1 MSSARPA
8 SKHTGTP
15 AGNWVRVTDLDS
27 LIAKGRKVVKTN
39 GKQIALFHVAGR
51 KVEDG
56 GIQAC
61 NNRCPHEGYPL
72 IEGAL
77 SGGANGA
84 ACKLTCNWHN
94 WKFDLDSGETEIG
107 GDKLRRYPVRVE
119 DGAVLVDITDPAP
132 EELIQT
138 ALDNI
143 ADAMPR
149 HEYDRIAREVAR
161 LKKAGGD
168 PNRAILKAVQHGFD
182 RFEYGYTHAFAAAA
196 DWLRL
201 GDQLAETDAE
211 RLASAVEVIGHISWD
226 TMREGQ
232 YPFPS
237 QNRAYDEDGFV
248 QAIEDEDE
256 ATAIAYLNGALAENL
271 GMPALRKGLLRAA
284 LAHYQMFGHAPIYVY
299 KTEQL
304 ADRLGPD
311 ALKPLLLC
319 LVRGLIYASRE
330 DLIPEFKAYRPA
342 VQAWSEGGNA
352 PPRPAADYTRLSVAK
367 TLDLIRES
375 AQRGPE
381 LYHVLLE
388 AAALQLLSFRVGMDT
403 RTDNTVSDNVNW
415 LDFTHAITFA
425 NAGRW
430 AAEQYPELWPA
441 VLLQI
446 GCFLGRNAGFLD
458 DTVRLEEWRIN
469 EDPDAYLN
477 TVLHGMLDH
486 SFPEYIV
493 ACHYVKLATAMR
505 DEIENAPE
513 AGFVPV
519 LTAGLN
525 RLIAHPIKRKHVLR
539 TANQSLDFVGRE
551 G

>member
-1 MSSARPA
+1 MSTIRRS
-8 SKHTGTP
+8 
-15 AGNWVRVTDLDS
+15 GNWVRVTDLDS
-27 LIAKGRKVVKTN
+27 LIAKGRKVVKAE

-51 KVEDG
+51 DLENG

-77 SGGANGA
+77 SGGAAGES
-84 ACKLTCNWHN
+84 CKLTCNWHN
-94 WKFDLDSGETEIG
+94 WKFDLDSGETEVG

-119 DGAVLVDITDPAP
+119 GGEVLVDITDPPP
-132 EELIQT
+132 EELIHS

-161 LKKAGGD
+161 LQKAGGD
-168 PNRAILKAVQHGFD
+168 PDLAILAAVEHSHD
-182 RFEYGYTHAFAAAA
+182 RFEYGFTHAFAAAA

-201 GDQLAETDAE
+201 GDELAENDAE
-211 RLASAVEVIGHISWD
+211 RLASHVEVIGHMSWD
-226 TMREGQ
+226 SMRERQ
-232 YPFPS
+232 YPFTVKS
-237 QNRAYDEDGFV
+237 RSYDEDGFV
-248 QAIEDEDE
+248 QAIEEENED
-256 ATAIAYLNGALAENL
+256 AAIAYINGALAEGL

-284 LAHYQMFGHAPIYVY
+284 LNHYQMFGHAPIYVY

-304 ADRLGPD
+304 SDRLGRD
-311 ALKPLLLC
+311 SLKPLLHC
-319 LVRGLIYASRE
+319 LVRGLVYASRE

-342 VQAWSEGGNA
+342 LETWQQGGDA
-352 PPRPAADYTRLSVAK
+352 TPRPAADYTRLSVPK
-367 TLDLIRES
+367 VLDLIRQS
-375 AQRGPE
+375 AKSGPD
-381 LYHVLLE
+381 LYRVLLE
-388 AAALQLLSFRVGMDT
+388 AATLQLLHFRVTMDS
-403 RTDNTVSDNVNW
+403 RTDNSVSDNVNW

-430 AAEQYPELWPA
+430 AAEQYPELWPE

-458 DTVRLEEWRIN
+458 NGVDAADWRVQQEPKI
-469 EDPDAYLN
+469 YLN
-477 TVLHGMLDH
+477 GVLHDMLDH

-505 DEIENAPE
+505 DEIENDPASDHS
-513 AGFVPV
+513 G
-519 LTAGLN
+519 LMTAALN
-525 RLIAHPIKRKHVLR
+525 RLIAHPIKRKQVLR
-539 TANQSLDFVGRE
+539 TANQSLDFVARE